1 MQVSFEDSSYSVME
15 GGNVMIT
22 VVLSAVGSQE
32 YTVTIRSRDNSA
44 RGVLNYNNYMYN
56 NDSVLSTNSW

>member
-1 MQVSFEDSSYSVME
+1 MQVSFEDTSYSVTE

-44 RGVLNYNNYMYN
+44 RGVLNYNNNMYN
-56 NDSVLSTNSW
+56 TDSILLTLSW

>member
-32 YTVTIRSRDNSA
+32 YTVTIRSRDNNA
-44 RGVLNYNNYMYN
+44 RGVLNYNNNMYH
-56 NDSVLSTNSW
+56 NDSILLTNSW